1 MAAVFLTDGGQSAES
16 VATLLAGFCS
26 SARVSLEIAIYDLKL
41 DGPARD
47 ILLKSLLDALAR
59 GVRLRIVF
67 NQDYGH
73 ERVAPEP
80 PQMSDWPFIKELPKE
95 TWFPVNGDP
104 DLMHHK
110 YVVCDS
116 ASVWTGSSNWTNDSW
131 TREENVIL
139 RAHSPQVAAVY
150 RANFENL
157 WTWRQVQISGR
168 QRPEWFELGAGIQAR
183 PYFTPGRAEKLVH
196 ELSQRIATARR
207 RVRICSPVL
216 TSGPILGTL
225 ADTVQ
230 RGFESI
236 DIKGVFD
243 ATQMAEVGRQWAQNP
258 QAGWKQHA
266 LSAILKGIPFSGK
279 ASTPWAAGTVHDF
292 MHAKCVVADD
302 YVFCGSYNLSHS
314 GEMNAEN
321 VIEFQDAG
329 LADLFAGYV
338 DRVIA
343 RYPPAPLS

>member
-1 MAAVFLTDGGQSAES
+1 VFLTDGGQTAES
-16 VATLLAGFCS
+16 IASLLGGFIGQ
-26 SARVSLEIAIYDLKL
+26 ARTSLEIAIYDVKL

-47 ILLKSLLDALAR
+47 LVLKSLQDALAR

-67 NQDYGH
+67 NQDYGGQ
-73 ERVAPEP
+73 RAAPP
-80 PQMSDWPFIKELPKE
+80 PPEMSDWPFIKDLPRE

-116 ASVWTGSSNWTNDSW
+116 ASVWTGSANWTNDSW

-139 RAHSPQVAAVY
+139 RVDAPELAAVY

-157 WTWRQVQISGR
+157 WTWRQVQVSGR
-168 QRPEWFELGAGIQAR
+168 QRPEWFDLGTGVAAR

-207 RVRICSPVL
+207 RVRICSPVM
-216 TSGPILGTL
+216 TSGPVLGTL
-225 ADTVQ
+225 ADIVQ
-230 RGFESI
+230 RGFEGI

-243 ATQMAEVGRQWAQNP
+243 ATQMAEVRHQWSQNT
-258 QAGWKQHA
+258 QASWK
-266 LSAILKGIPFSGK
+266 LSALAAILAGIPFSGK
-279 ASTPWAAGTVHDF
+279 VSTPWATGTVHDF
-292 MHAKCVVADD
+292 MHAKCLVADD

-329 LADLFAGYV
+329 LADLFAGYI

-343 RYPPAPLS
+343 RYPPAVAA